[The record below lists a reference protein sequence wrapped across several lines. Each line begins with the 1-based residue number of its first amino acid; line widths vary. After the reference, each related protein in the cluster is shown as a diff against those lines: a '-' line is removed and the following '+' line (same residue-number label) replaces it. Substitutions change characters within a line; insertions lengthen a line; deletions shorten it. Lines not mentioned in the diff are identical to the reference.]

1 MAVAN
6 VVLIPDGSWL
16 RTGLAAALKARGV
29 PSFCPTPDEPAADLP
44 PNLADSRRVALLAQ
58 WSKREL
64 PTGPV
69 VWVAHGESARLLP
82 GLAFAQRAAH
92 RTIVGYVLV
101 DANSPAPSLEWPDA
115 PVTWISTDA
124 APDWITEGA
133 LSAELRGF
141 RVVATDDVAR
151 EIDDVAAIAR

>member
-6 VVLIPDGSWL
+6 VVLMSDELWS
-16 RTGLAAALKARGV
+16 RAKVAAAVAARGV
-29 PSFCPTPDEPAADLP
+29 PTFCPAPPDPPADMP

-58 WSKREL
+58 WANREL
-64 PTGPV
+64 PAGPV
-69 VWVAHGESARLLP
+69 VWVAHGQSARLLP

-101 DANSPAPSLEWPDA
+101 DAPSPAPSLEWPDA
-115 PVTWISTDA
+115 PVTWVHTAS
-124 APDWITEGA
+124 APDAVAKGA

-141 RVVATDDVAR
+141 RVVGTDDVGGVVS
-151 EIDDVAAIAR
+151 DVATIA